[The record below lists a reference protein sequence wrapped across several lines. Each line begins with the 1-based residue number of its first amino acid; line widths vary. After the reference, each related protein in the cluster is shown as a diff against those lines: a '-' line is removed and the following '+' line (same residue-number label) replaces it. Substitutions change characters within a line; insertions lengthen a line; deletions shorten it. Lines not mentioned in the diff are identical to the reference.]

1 LAPKVLGRF
10 AHVIVGQEEELG
22 FVTAIGSTL
31 TSLPFTQLKRNRLF
45 YFWYDLFYACVCA
58 TLLLAMQLGGFH
70 PLSSSWDWRLVLL
83 FPLVCH
89 AQILC
94 SVYIHNSTHHSFPRI
109 LNRIV
114 GELCGLVVISRF
126 ASWEVIHRRHHRF
139 SDDVEKDPHPVEPS
153 YWRYVVHTIVGV
165 ERQLQRIFFEL
176 HGDTPEN
183 RRYEKRRAYMSYAT
197 SILLILTWFRFL
209 GAPAFVLLF
218 FPASIVGV
226 LHLVHFNWCTHDAAS
241 ETKNYRPVNLNA
253 GFYRVGNLL
262 WHGIYMHANHH
273 RKPGLFNPTHMDETV
288 VAVTAKAVS
297 RPIDDDDGDLAA

>member
-1 LAPKVLGRF
+1 LGN
-10 AHVIVGQEEELG
+10 
-22 FVTAIGSTL
+22 VTAIASTL
-31 TSLPFTQLKRNRLF
+31 TSLPFTQLKKNRRF
-45 YFWYDLFYACVCA
+45 YFWYDLFYAVVCA
-58 TLLLAMQLGGFH
+58 SLLLAMQLGGFH
-70 PLSSSWDWRLVLL
+70 PLSASWDWRLLLL

-153 YWRYVVHTIVGV
+153 YWRYVIHTIVGV
-165 ERQLQRIFFEL
+165 ERQLQRVFFEL

-197 SILLILTWFRFL
+197 SILLIMTWYRFL
-209 GAPAFVLLF
+209 GAPAFVMLF

-226 LHLVHFNWCTHDAAS
+226 LHLVHFNWSTHDATS
-241 ETKNYRPVNLNA
+241 KDRNYRPVNLNS
-253 GFYRVGNLL
+253 GFFWFGNLA

-273 RKPGLFNPTHMDETV
+273 RKPGLFNPLRLEEVSTPV
-288 VAVTAKAVS
+288 PAKAGAGA
-297 RPIDDDDGDLAA
+297 IDDDDDLAAA